1 MDEKKRI
8 TSVALSYSNRTSVS
22 RSELEDTV
30 DQVSKL
36 ISDGGYLFILS
47 EYRKSFQPGI
57 SIESSILRKLMH
69 SPDKREDSWLFFGNG
84 AIRGYS
90 DVTKKHSST
99 WQWLIL
105 QKAGERTLSRR
116 KVSTKKTLNSVA
128 LPVSH
133 YAFTRDVANNVWH
146 LPESS
151 VLPNAINRLGNL
163 LSWPGDIILYS
174 QNGKSPKKIEIKKMD
189 LTNDLI
195 GVAQKKI
202 YTWQNEDTL
211 F

>member
-1 MDEKKRI
+1 MRKDKCV
-8 TSVALSYSNRTSVS
+8 TSVAVSYSNRISLSQTD
-22 RSELEDTV
+22 LENTI

-36 ISDGGYLFILS
+36 VSDGGYIFIFS
-47 EYRKSFQPGI
+47 EFRKSFQPGI
-57 SIESSILRKLMH
+57 SIESSILRKLMNA
-69 SPDKREDSWLFFGNG
+69 PEKRDDSWLFFGNG

-90 DVTKKHSST
+90 DTTKKHSST

-105 QKAGERTLSRR
+105 QKAGERTLARR
-116 KVSTKKTLNSVA
+116 KVSTKKMLNSVE

-151 VLPNAINRLGNL
+151 ILPNAINRLGAL
-163 LSWPGDIILYS
+163 LSWPGDKVLYS
-174 QNGKSPKKIEIKKMD
+174 QNGKAPKEFEVKKMD
-189 LTNDLI
+189 LANDLI

-202 YTWQNEDTL
+202 YTWNNEDTL